1 MAKEKTVVLGTVK
14 EKKINT
20 KEVIIV
26 TITLTLICLIT
37 TALLAFINSVTKDP
51 IAQNLAKAQDEA
63 RKSVVADASEFV
75 SKLDGAYYEGIDASG
90 NVVGYAVSTSAKG
103 YGGDVVVMTGF
114 DTSGRITKVVVVAAD
129 DETPGLG
136 ANIKKD
142 SFLDLFKGKSGELK
156 LVTAGQKT
164 GADNEIDAVSSATYS
179 SVAVVDAVNEASKII
194 TTNISTSANGG
205 DGQ

>member
-1 MAKEKTVVLGTVK
+1 MAK

-37 TALLAFINSVTKDP
+37 TALLAIINHVTVEP
-51 IAQNLAKAQDEA
+51 IAQNLAKAENEA
-63 RKSVVADASEFV
+63 RKSVVASASDFV
-75 SKLDGAYYEGIDASG
+75 ERQDGAYYEGVDANG
-90 NVVGYAVSTSAKG
+90 NVVGYAVSTCAKG

-114 DTSGRITKVVVVAAD
+114 DVDGTITKVVIVAAD

-136 ANIKKD
+136 AKIKD
-142 SFLDLFKGKSGELK
+142 DAFLSMFAGKSGELK
-156 LVTAGQKT
+156 LVTASQKT
-164 GADNEIDAVSSATYS
+164 GADNEIDALTSATYS
-179 SVAVVDAVNEASKII
+179 SVAVVNAVNEASAIV
-194 TTNISTSANGG
+194 SAQLDGG